1 MNLQHLRYLV
11 GFSEHRTLTDAADSL
26 GISQPAISRALHELE
41 QELGCILFQRTGR
54 RLEFT
59 PAGTDVL
66 KAARRALA
74 AIDDLRHVTDAHAAT
89 PIMSLTHIGETEQG
103 KSPVLAHFI

>member
-59 PAGTDVL
+59 PAGHDVL

-74 AIDDLRHVTDAHAAT
+74 PIADIPHVPDAHAAT
-89 PIMSLTHIGETEQG
+89 PLLPIATLGPIPPRLS
-103 KSPVLAHFI
+103 

>member
-41 QELGCILFQRTGR
+41 QELGCILFQRPGR

-59 PAGTDVL
+59 PAGHDVL
-66 KAARRALA
+66 KAARRASA
-74 AIDDLRHVTDAHAAT
+74 AIADIRHVSDAHTMT
-89 PIMSLTHIGETEQG
+89 PRSEEHTSELQSLMRITYA
-103 KSPVLAHFI
+103 VLC